1 MTHALLSASSAHRW
15 MNCPPS
21 ARLTEAISDTTSP
34 YAAEGTLAHRI
45 SELKL
50 SEYLFSH
57 GCYEADWAAIRDHEL
72 YYDGML
78 DEVAIYTNYVIEQ
91 FNEAVKTTGDP
102 LIFLE
107 TKLDFSA
114 YVPYG
119 YGTGDC
125 IIIGDGQMEIID
137 LKFGKGVEV
146 SAVDNPQ
153 LMLYALGAYEL
164 FGFIYDIQTIK
175 TTIAQV
181 RLDHISSSV
190 ISTDMLLDWAENKVK
205 PIAALAFEGKGEQ
218 NPGDWCKFCKIKAD
232 CQARADRNLAFIEAN
247 KGKRIT
253 VKRLADVL
261 SQADEIIS
269 WISDIKEHGLNKAL
283 EGTEI
288 PGFKLVEGRSNRQI
302 TDDVALAEILQD
314 AISEPEKIWKPRTLE
329 TITALEKMFGKNRFA
344 ELAKPYLVKPPGKPT
359 LVPNSDKRPALNS
372 PEDDFEM

>member
-1 MTHALLSASSAHRW
+1 MSHALLSASAAHRW

-21 ARLTEAISDTTSP
+21 ARLTEGIADTTSP
-34 YAAEGTLAHRI
+34 YAAEGTLAHEI
-45 SELKL
+45 GELILTK
-50 SEYLFSH
+50 YLHNVDLPDKWEQIKAHEMF
-57 GCYEADWAAIRDHEL
+57 YE
-72 YYDGML
+72 GMI
-78 DEVAIYTNYVIEQ
+78 DEVSIYTDYVIEQ
-91 FNEAVKTTGDP
+91 FNAAIQATGDP

-125 IIIGDGQMEIID
+125 IIIADGQMEIID

-153 LMLYALGAYEL
+153 LMLYALGAYEQ

-175 TTIAQV
+175 MTIAQV
-181 RLDHISSSV
+181 RLNHISSS
-190 ISTDMLLDWAENKVK
+190 IITTDMLLDWAENTVK

-218 NPGDWCKFCKIKAD
+218 NPGEWCKFCKIKAD
-232 CQARADRNLAFIEAN
+232 CQARADQNLAFIEAN

-253 VKRLADVL
+253 IKRLADIL
-261 SQADEIIS
+261 TQADEIMS
-269 WISDIKEHGLNKAL
+269 WISDIKELALTKAL

-302 TDDVALAEILQD
+302 TDEAALAEILAQN
-314 AISEPEKIWKPRTLE
+314 ISEPEKIFKPRTLE
-329 TITALEKMFGKNRFA
+329 TITALEKLFGKNRFA
-344 ELAKPYLVKPPGKPT
+344 ELAADYIIKPPGKPT
-359 LVPNSDKRPALNS
+359 LVPISDKRPALNS
-372 PEDDFEM
+372 PEDDFNM

>member
-1 MTHALLSASSAHRW
+1 

-21 ARLTEAISDTTSP
+21 ARLTEAIADTTSP
-34 YAAEGTLAHRI
+34 YAAEGTLAHEIGELILTKYLHCADSPDKWERI
-45 SELKL
+45 K
-50 SEYLFSH
+50 
-57 GCYEADWAAIRDHEL
+57 AHEL
-72 YYDGML
+72 FYEGMI
-78 DEVAIYTNYVIEQ
+78 DEVSIYTDYVIEQ
-91 FNEAVKTTGDP
+91 FNAAVQATRDP

-125 IIIGDGQMEIID
+125 IIIADGQMEIID

-153 LMLYALGAYEL
+153 LMLYALGAYEQ
-164 FGFIYDIQTIK
+164 FGFIYDIQRIK
-175 TTIAQV
+175 ATIAHV
-181 RLDHISSSV
+181 RLNQSSSSL
-190 ISTDMLLDWAENKVK
+190 IAADMLLAWAGNKVK

-218 NPGDWCKFCKIKAD
+218 TPGEWCKFCKIKAD
-232 CQARADRNLAFIEAN
+232 CQARADQNLTFIEAN

-253 VKRLADVL
+253 IKRLADIL
-261 SQADEIIS
+261 TQADEIAS
-269 WISDIKEHGLNKAL
+269 WISDIKELALTKAL
-283 EGTEI
+283 DGAEI

-302 TDDVALAEILQD
+302 TDEKALSEILAQNT
-314 AISEPEKIWKPRTLE
+314 SEPEKIWKPRTLE